1 MQHAL
6 EGSETHKTSWS
17 ENLNGRSHLGVQG
30 IIGRIILV
38 WVLFCIVSIAFEIRN
53 CIMGRE

>member
-1 MQHAL
+1 
-6 EGSETHKTSWS
+6 
-17 ENLNGRSHLGVQG
+17 LGVQG